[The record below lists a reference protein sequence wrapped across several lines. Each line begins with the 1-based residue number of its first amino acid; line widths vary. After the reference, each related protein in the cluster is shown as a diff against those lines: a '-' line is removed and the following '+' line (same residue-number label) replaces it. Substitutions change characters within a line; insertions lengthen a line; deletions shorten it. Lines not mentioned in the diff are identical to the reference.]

1 MTKIDILNTIYK
13 TPQKIFSLK
22 ELSLMFPSIKYV
34 NLKRRLNNLVKRNRI
49 LNPSR
54 GFFAKD
60 DYTITELAGKI
71 YSPSYLSLESVLA
84 KEGII
89 FQRYDSTFMVSYI
102 NREIKIN
109 NNNIVYKRLRNEILL
124 NNLGIE
130 KKDNYFIASKERA
143 FTDAVYL
150 YRDYHFDNLSILNWD
165 LVLELSKIYKNKKTT
180 KRIISYYKL
189 NKKDHV

>member
-1 MTKIDILNTIYK
+1 
-13 TPQKIFSLK
+13 
-22 ELSLMFPSIKYV
+22 
-34 NLKRRLNNLVKRNRI
+34 
-49 LNPSR
+49 
-54 GFFAKD
+54 
-60 DYTITELAGKI
+60 
-71 YSPSYLSLESVLA
+71 
-84 KEGII
+84 
-89 FQRYDSTFMVSYI
+89 MVSYI
-102 NREIKIN
+102 NREIKID

-143 FTDAVYL
+143 FTDSVYL
-150 YRDYHFDNLSILNWD
+150 YRDYHFDNLTTLNWD

>member
-1 MTKIDILNTIYK
+1 MIKIDILNTIYK

-22 ELSLMFPSIKYV
+22 ELSLMFPSVKYV
-34 NLKRRLNNLVKRNRI
+34 NLKRRLNNLVKRNKI

-54 GFFAKD
+54 GFFAKH

-71 YSPSYLSLESVLA
+71 YSPSYLSLESVLT

-89 FQRYDSTFMVSYI
+89 FQRYDSTFMVSYL
-102 NREIKIN
+102 NREIKID
-109 NNNIVYKRLRNEILL
+109 NNNIIYKRLRNEILL

-143 FTDAVYL
+143 FTDTVYL
-150 YRDYHFDNLSILNWD
+150 YRDYHFDNLATLNWE